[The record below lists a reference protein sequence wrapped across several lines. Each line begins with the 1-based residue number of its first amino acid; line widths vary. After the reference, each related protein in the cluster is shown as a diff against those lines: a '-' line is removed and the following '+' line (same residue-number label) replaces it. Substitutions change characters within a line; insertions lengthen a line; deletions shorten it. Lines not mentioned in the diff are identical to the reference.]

1 MGSECS
7 FFQVKSALFTSKLF
21 KIRVFLDPSRYA
33 HSHLSLVRI
42 LAFSGAVSSSPNAIA
57 LIGSNGRYLTA
68 DQARGASDV
77 GAIHVTMDQ
86 YL

>member
-1 MGSECS
+1 MEEILHQWIGG
-7 FFQVKSALFTSKLF
+7 FGLTIQGGAG
-21 KIRVFLDPSRYA
+21 FLPSTV
-33 HSHLSLVRI
+33 SLVRI

-68 DQARGASDV
+68 DQARGASD